1 MNDSSSILGVPMCS
15 RSMGMGSGHS
25 PANNAVQ
32 HKAFDMEH
40 CKLPKRFPKLNLV
53 WTLLHGVNP
62 LVHLEREE

>member
-1 MNDSSSILGVPMCS
+1 MCS
-15 RSMGMGSGHS
+15 RSMGMGFGHS
-25 PANNAVQ
+25 LKCPANNAMQ

-40 CKLPKRFPKLNLV
+40 CKLPKRLPKLNLV